1 MGSLSE
7 GTLDGDVIECP
18 WHGGAFYVR
27 TGQPASAP
35 CTDPLRVYAV
45 TIEDGFR
52 LRRSAGAGAAAC
64 PRPSHEDEGR
74 KPSMSLEQLTARVR
88 QAVGDDFGALMRRSS
103 STSATT
109 ASSISTASS
118 TPNTV
123 SNEDKDSKIT
133 IMVSRENF
141 ERIID
146 HKLNPKLALMT
157 GQMRLKGD
165 IRIAMRLDKVFGTG

>member
-1 MGSLSE
+1 
-7 GTLDGDVIECP
+7 
-18 WHGGAFYVR
+18 
-27 TGQPASAP
+27 
-35 CTDPLRVYAV
+35 
-45 TIEDGFR
+45 
-52 LRRSAGAGAAAC
+52 
-64 PRPSHEDEGR
+64 
-74 KPSMSLEQLTARVR
+74 MSLEQLTARVR
-88 QAVGDDFGALMRRSS
+88 QAVGDDSGLEATIKFNFGDDGIIYIDGA
-103 STSATT
+103 
-109 ASSISTASS
+109 S

-157 GQMRLKGD
+157 GKMRLKGD